1 MLLNLIR
8 VVFTGSRIKWYILGA
23 LGCVLSVFLTVGY
36 IKVLKSDIEA
46 LESNRSEL
54 QEHSQS
60 LEAQLKVYKD
70 AVENL
75 GKVNKKNRE
84 ELDSKLSTL
93 QGVINEERRLADG
106 TGANSIGDSSACPS
120 ECLDRLRSVI
130 DKANQ
135 LIRE

>member
-1 MLLNLIR
+1 MLLNSILA
-8 VVFTGSRIKWYILGA
+8 VFTGSKIKWYILGA

-54 QEHSQS
+54 QAHSQS
-60 LEAQLKVYKD
+60 LEAQLNVYKD

-106 TGANSIGDSSACPS
+106 TGANSIGDSPACPS
-120 ECLDRLRSVI
+120 ECLDRLRRI
-130 DKANQ
+130 TKEANKQ
-135 LIRE
+135 FR

>member
-1 MLLNLIR
+1 MLLGL
-8 VVFTGSRIKWYILGA
+8 VQAVYTGSKIKWYILGA

-36 IKVLKSDIEA
+36 IKVLKSDIKA
-46 LESNRSEL
+46 LESNRSAL

-60 LEAQLKVYKD
+60 LEYQLEVYKD

-75 GKVNKKNRE
+75 GKVNRKNKE

>member
-1 MLLNLIR
+1 MLLSLIR
-8 VVFTGSRIKWYILGA
+8 VVFTGSKIKWYILGA

-36 IKVLKSDIEA
+36 IKVLKSDIKA

-60 LEAQLKVYKD
+60 LEAQLEVYKD

-75 GKVNKKNRE
+75 GNVNKKNRG

-93 QGVINEERRLADG
+93 QGAISEERRLADG
-106 TGANSIGDSSACPS
+106 TGANPIGDSSACPS
-120 ECLDRLRSVI
+120 ECLNRLRRI
-130 DKANQ
+130 TKEANKQ
-135 LIRE
+135 FR

>member
-1 MLLNLIR
+1 MLLSL
-8 VVFTGSRIKWYILGA
+8 VQAVYTGSKAKWYILVV

-36 IKVLKSDIEA
+36 IKVLKSDIKA

-54 QEHSQS
+54 QAHSQS
-60 LEAQLKVYKD
+60 LESQLNVYKD

-106 TGANSIGDSSACPS
+106 AGANSIGDSSACPS
-120 ECLDRLRSVI
+120 ECLDRLRRI
-130 DKANQ
+130 TKEANKQ
-135 LIRE
+135 FR

>member
-1 MLLNLIR
+1 MLKLL
-8 VVFTGSRIKWYILGA
+8 FTGSKIKWYILGA

-36 IKVLKSDIEA
+36 IKVLKSDIET

-54 QEHSQS
+54 QAHSQS
-60 LEAQLKVYKD
+60 LEAQLNVYKD

-106 TGANSIGDSSACPS
+106 TGANSIGDSLACPS
-120 ECLDRLRSVI
+120 ECLDRLRRI
-130 DKANQ
+130 TKEANKQ
-135 LIRE
+135 FR

>member
-1 MLLNLIR
+1 MLLNSILAVI
-8 VVFTGSRIKWYILGA
+8 TGSKIKWYILGA

-36 IKVLKSDIEA
+36 IKVLKSDIET

-54 QEHSQS
+54 QAHSQS
-60 LEAQLKVYKD
+60 LEAQLNVYKD

-93 QGVINEERRLADG
+93 QGVISEERRLADG
-106 TGANSIGDSSACPS
+106 TGANPIGDSSACPG
-120 ECLDRLRSVI
+120 ECLDRLRRI
-130 DKANQ
+130 TKEANKQ
-135 LIRE
+135 FR

>member
-1 MLLNLIR
+1 MLLSSALA
-8 VVFTGSRIKWYILGA
+8 VFTGSKIKWYILGA

-36 IKVLKSDIEA
+36 IKVLKSDIKA

-54 QEHSQS
+54 QAHSQS
-60 LEAQLKVYKD
+60 LESQLNVYRD

-93 QGVINEERRLADG
+93 QGAINEERRLADG
-106 TGANSIGDSSACPS
+106 TGANPIGDSPACPS
-120 ECLDRLRSVI
+120 ECLNKLRRI
-130 DKANQ
+130 AKEANKQ
-135 LIRE
+135 FR

>member
-1 MLLNLIR
+1 MLLNSILAVI
-8 VVFTGSRIKWYILGA
+8 TGSKIKWYILGA

-36 IKVLKSDIEA
+36 IKVLKSDIET

-54 QEHSQS
+54 QAHSQS
-60 LEAQLKVYKD
+60 LEAQLNVYKD

-120 ECLDRLRSVI
+120 ECLDRLRRI
-130 DKANQ
+130 TKEANKQ
-135 LIRE
+135 FR

>member
-8 VVFTGSRIKWYILGA
+8 GVFTGSRIKWYIIGA

-54 QEHSQS
+54 QAHSQS
-60 LEAQLKVYKD
+60 LEAQLNVYKD

-84 ELDSKLSTL
+84 ELDSKISTL

-120 ECLDRLRSVI
+120 ECLDRLRRI
-130 DKANQ
+130 TKEANKQ
-135 LIRE
+135 FR

>member
-1 MLLNLIR
+1 MLLGL
-8 VVFTGSRIKWYILGA
+8 VQAVYTGSKIKWYILGA

-36 IKVLKSDIEA
+36 IKVLKSDIKA
-46 LESNRSEL
+46 LESNRSAL

-60 LEAQLKVYKD
+60 LEAQLNVYKD

-120 ECLDRLRSVI
+120 ECLDRLRRI
-130 DKANQ
+130 TKEANKQ
-135 LIRE
+135 FR

>member
-1 MLLNLIR
+1 MLLGLIR
-8 VVFTGSRIKWYILGA
+8 AVYTGSKIKWYILGA

-36 IKVLKSDIEA
+36 IKVLKSDIET

-54 QEHSQS
+54 QAHSQS
-60 LEAQLKVYKD
+60 LEAQLNVYKD

-93 QGVINEERRLADG
+93 QGVISEERRLADG
-106 TGANSIGDSSACPS
+106 TGANSIGDSLACPS
-120 ECLDRLRSVI
+120 ECLDRLRRI
-130 DKANQ
+130 TKEANKQ
-135 LIRE
+135 FR

>member
-1 MLLNLIR
+1 MLLNSILAVI
-8 VVFTGSRIKWYILGA
+8 TGRIKWFLIVGLGI
-23 LGCVLSVFLTVGY
+23 VLSLFLTIGY

-54 QEHSQS
+54 QAHSQS
-60 LEAQLKVYKD
+60 LEAQLNVYKD

-75 GKVNKKNRE
+75 EKVNKENRE

-120 ECLDRLRSVI
+120 ECLDRLRRI
-130 DKANQ
+130 TKEANKQ
-135 LIRE
+135 FR

>member
-8 VVFTGSRIKWYILGA
+8 VVFTGSRIKWYIIGA

-54 QEHSQS
+54 QAHSQS
-60 LEAQLKVYKD
+60 LEAQLNVYKD

-84 ELDSKLSTL
+84 ELDSKISTL

-120 ECLDRLRSVI
+120 ECLDRLRRI
-130 DKANQ
+130 TKEANKQ
-135 LIRE
+135 FR

>member
-1 MLLNLIR
+1 MLLGLIQA
-8 VVFTGSRIKWYILGA
+8 VFTGSKIKWYILVA

-54 QEHSQS
+54 QAHSQS
-60 LEAQLKVYKD
+60 LEAQLNVYKD

-75 GKVNKKNRE
+75 GKVNKENRE

-120 ECLDRLRSVI
+120 ECLDRLRRI
-130 DKANQ
+130 TKEANKQ
-135 LIRE
+135 FR

>member
-1 MLLNLIR
+1 MLLSLIR
-8 VVFTGSRIKWYILGA
+8 VVFTGSKTKWYILGA

-54 QEHSQS
+54 QVYSQS
-60 LEAQLKVYKD
+60 LEAQLNVYKD

-93 QGVINEERRLADG
+93 QGAINEERRLADG

-120 ECLDRLRSVI
+120 ECLDRLRRI
-130 DKANQ
+130 TKEANKQ
-135 LIRE
+135 FR

>member
-1 MLLNLIR
+1 MLLNSILAVI
-8 VVFTGSRIKWYILGA
+8 TGRIKWFLIVGLGI
-23 LGCVLSVFLTVGY
+23 VLSLFLTIGY

-54 QEHSQS
+54 QAHSQS
-60 LEAQLKVYKD
+60 LEAQLNIYKD

-75 GKVNKKNRE
+75 GKANKKNRE

-120 ECLDRLRSVI
+120 ECLDRLRRI
-130 DKANQ
+130 TKEANKQ
-135 LIRE
+135 FR

>member
-1 MLLNLIR
+1 MLLGLIR
-8 VVFTGSRIKWYILGA
+8 AVYTGSKIKWYILGA

-36 IKVLKSDIEA
+36 IKVLKSDIET

-54 QEHSQS
+54 QAHSQS
-60 LEAQLKVYKD
+60 LEAQLNVYKD

-93 QGVINEERRLADG
+93 QGVISEERRLADG

-120 ECLDRLRSVI
+120 ECLDRLRRI
-130 DKANQ
+130 TKEANKQ
-135 LIRE
+135 FR

>member
-1 MLLNLIR
+1 MLLGLIR
-8 VVFTGSRIKWYILGA
+8 AVYTGSKIKWYILGA

-36 IKVLKSDIEA
+36 IKVLKSDIET

-54 QEHSQS
+54 QAHSQS
-60 LEAQLKVYKD
+60 LEAQLNVYKD

-120 ECLDRLRSVI
+120 ECLDRLRRI
-130 DKANQ
+130 TKEANKQ
-135 LIRE
+135 FR

>member
-8 VVFTGSRIKWYILGA
+8 AVFTGSKIKWYILGA

-46 LESNRSEL
+46 LESNRSAL

-60 LEAQLKVYKD
+60 LESQLEVYKD
-70 AVENL
+70 AVESL

-93 QGVINEERRLADG
+93 QGVISEERRLNDGSG
-106 TGANSIGDSSACPS
+106 TGSIGDSSACPS
-120 ECLDRLRSVI
+120 ECLDRLRRI
-130 DKANQ
+130 TKEANKQ
-135 LIRE
+135 FR

>member
-1 MLLNLIR
+1 MLLGLIR
-8 VVFTGSRIKWYILGA
+8 AVFTGSKIKWYIIGA

-54 QEHSQS
+54 QVYSQS
-60 LEAQLKVYKD
+60 LEAQLNVYKD
-70 AVENL
+70 AVENI
-75 GKVNKKNRE
+75 GKANKKNRE

-120 ECLDRLRSVI
+120 ECLDRLRRI
-130 DKANQ
+130 TKEANKQ
-135 LIRE
+135 FR

>member
-1 MLLNLIR
+1 MLLNSILA
-8 VVFTGSRIKWYILGA
+8 VFTGSKAKWYILGA

-36 IKVLKSDIEA
+36 IKVLKSDIET

-54 QEHSQS
+54 QAHSQS
-60 LEAQLKVYKD
+60 LEAQLNVYKD

-106 TGANSIGDSSACPS
+106 TGANPIGDSSACPS
-120 ECLDRLRSVI
+120 ECLDRLRRI
-130 DKANQ
+130 TKEANKQ
-135 LIRE
+135 FR

>member
-1 MLLNLIR
+1 
-8 VVFTGSRIKWYILGA
+8 
-23 LGCVLSVFLTVGY
+23 VFLTVGY
-36 IKVLKSDIEA
+36 IKVLKSDIKA
-46 LESNRSEL
+46 LESNRSAL

-60 LEAQLKVYKD
+60 LEYQLNVYKD

-120 ECLDRLRSVI
+120 ECLDRLRRI
-130 DKANQ
+130 TKEANKQ
-135 LIRE
+135 FR

>member
-1 MLLNLIR
+1 MLLNSILAVI
-8 VVFTGSRIKWYILGA
+8 TGRIKWFLIVGLGI
-23 LGCVLSVFLTVGY
+23 VLSLFLTIGY

-54 QEHSQS
+54 QAHSQS
-60 LEAQLKVYKD
+60 LEAQLNVYKD

-106 TGANSIGDSSACPS
+106 TGANSIGDSLACPS
-120 ECLDRLRSVI
+120 ECLDRLRRI
-130 DKANQ
+130 TKEANKQ
-135 LIRE
+135 FR

>member
-1 MLLNLIR
+1 MLLSLIR
-8 VVFTGSRIKWYILGA
+8 AVYTGSKIKWYILGA
-23 LGCVLSVFLTVGY
+23 LGFVLSVFLTVGY

-54 QEHSQS
+54 QAHSQS
-60 LEAQLKVYKD
+60 LESQLNVYRD

-106 TGANSIGDSSACPS
+106 TGANSIGDSLACPS
-120 ECLDRLRSVI
+120 ECLDRLRRI
-130 DKANQ
+130 TKEANKQ
-135 LIRE
+135 FR

>member
-1 MLLNLIR
+1 MLLNSILAVI
-8 VVFTGSRIKWYILGA
+8 TGSKIKWYILGA

-36 IKVLKSDIEA
+36 IKVLKSDIKA
-46 LESNRSEL
+46 LESNRSAL

-60 LEAQLKVYKD
+60 LENQLEVYKD

-84 ELDSKLSTL
+84 ELDSKLSSL

-106 TGANSIGDSSACPS
+106 TGANPIGDSPACPS
-120 ECLDRLRSVI
+120 ECLDRLRRI
-130 DKANQ
+130 TKEANKQ
-135 LIRE
+135 FR

>member
-1 MLLNLIR
+1 MLLGLIQA
-8 VVFTGSRIKWYILGA
+8 VFTGSKIKWYILGA

-54 QEHSQS
+54 QAHSQS
-60 LEAQLKVYKD
+60 LEAQLNVYKD

-106 TGANSIGDSSACPS
+106 AGANSIGDSSACPS
-120 ECLDRLRSVI
+120 ECLDRLRRI
-130 DKANQ
+130 TKEANKQ
-135 LIRE
+135 FR